1 VSKRD
6 EVAKEHLEG
15 PSKKQEEKL
24 KRKSSASRRVRP
36 PAWTPRGSGE
46 TVHDFV
52 ALGHDIILVLR
63 GGKGKKISFLARRRR
78 RTGATTHLKLL
89 HTNNRS
95 EDLLLSDLHVGGN
108 VGEDGRLDEVTLGS
122 VTDSALE
129 HGRALVL
136 ARLDVR
142 RDAVV
147 LELGS
152 GGTEAGERL
161 A

>member
-1 VSKRD
+1 V
-6 EVAKEHLEG
+6 
-15 PSKKQEEKL
+15 
-24 KRKSSASRRVRP
+24 
-36 PAWTPRGSGE
+36 T
-46 TVHDFV
+46 
-52 ALGHDIILVLR
+52 
-63 GGKGKKISFLARRRR
+63 
-78 RTGATTHLKLL
+78 TTHLELL
-89 HTNNRS
+89 DDDDRS
-95 EDLLLSDLHVGGN
+95 ENLLLSDLHVGGN

-152 GGTEAGERL
+152 SGTEEGVGAEGVAGLEGLDLRGKLLDELVVDALLNEDAGSGAAALATVEREKG
-161 A
+161 